1 MIMDKEHLLEQV
13 RALAQEKVKHLEE
26 LIVST
31 RASNNDTKS
40 SMGDKY
46 ETSREMLQQEIN
58 RLLSQQ
64 SEVNNQLE
72 VLQNINTKASAV
84 AGLGAYVETSMG
96 NFYISESLGKLNVNG
111 KAVIAVS
118 ANAPLVQ
125 SMLKKKAGDEFE
137 LNGKSQKI
145 LSIG

>member
-1 MIMDKEHLLEQV
+1 MDKEYLLEQV
-13 RALAQEKVKHLEE
+13 RTLAQEKVKNLEE
-26 LIVST
+26 MIVST

-64 SEVNNQLE
+64 SEVNNQLD
-72 VLQNINTKASAV
+72 VLQNINTKPSV
-84 AGLGAYVETSMG
+84 VVGLGAYVETSMG
-96 NFYISESLGKLNVNG
+96 NFYISESFGKLNVNG
-111 KAVIAVS
+111 KAVITVS

-125 SMLKKKAGDEFE
+125 SMLKKRTGEEFE
-137 LNGKSQKI
+137 LNGKNQKI

>member
-1 MIMDKEHLLEQV
+1 MDKEYLLEQV
-13 RALAQEKVKHLEE
+13 RTLAQEKVKNLEE
-26 LIVST
+26 MIVST

-64 SEVNNQLE
+64 SEVNNQLD
-72 VLQNINTKASAV
+72 VLQNINTKPSAV
-84 AGLGAYVETSMG
+84 VGLGAYVETSMG
-96 NFYISESLGKLNVNG
+96 NFYISESFGKLNVNG
-111 KAVIAVS
+111 KAVITVS

-125 SMLKKKAGDEFE
+125 SMLKKEQEKS
-137 LNGKSQKI
+137 LNLMVKI
-145 LSIG
+145 RRYCRLAN

>member
-1 MIMDKEHLLEQV
+1 MDKEYLLEHV
-13 RALAQEKVKHLEE
+13 RTLAQEKVKNLEE
-26 LIVST
+26 MIVST

-64 SEVNNQLE
+64 SEVNNQLD
-72 VLQNINTKASAV
+72 VLQNINTKPSAV
-84 AGLGAYVETSMG
+84 VGLGAYVETSMG
-96 NFYISESLGKLNVNG
+96 NFYISESFGKLNVNG
-111 KAVIAVS
+111 KAVITVS

-125 SMLKKKAGDEFE
+125 SMLKKRTGEEFE
-137 LNGKSQKI
+137 LNGKNQKI

>member
-1 MIMDKEHLLEQV
+1 MDKEYLLEQV
-13 RALAQEKVKHLEE
+13 RTLAQEKVKNLEE
-26 LIVST
+26 MIVST

-64 SEVNNQLE
+64 SEVNNQLD
-72 VLQNINTKASAV
+72 VLQNINTKPSAV
-84 AGLGAYVETSMG
+84 VGLGAYVETSMG

-111 KAVIAVS
+111 KAVITVS

-125 SMLKKKAGDEFE
+125 SMLKKRTGEEFE
-137 LNGKSQKI
+137 LNGKNQKI

>member
-1 MIMDKEHLLEQV
+1 MDKEYLLEQV
-13 RALAQEKVKHLEE
+13 RTLAQEKVKTLEE
-26 LIVST
+26 MIVST

-64 SEVNNQLE
+64 SEVNNQLD
-72 VLQNINTKASAV
+72 VLQNINTKPSAV
-84 AGLGAYVETSMG
+84 VGLGAYVETSMG
-96 NFYISESLGKLNVNG
+96 NFYISESFGKLNVNG
-111 KAVIAVS
+111 KTVITVS

-125 SMLKKKAGDEFE
+125 SMLKKRTGEEFE
-137 LNGKSQKI
+137 LNGKNQKI

>member
-1 MIMDKEHLLEQV
+1 MDKEYLLEQV
-13 RALAQEKVKHLEE
+13 RTLAQEKVKNLKEM
-26 LIVST
+26 IVST

-64 SEVNNQLE
+64 SEVNNQLD
-72 VLQNINTKASAV
+72 VLQNINTKPSAV
-84 AGLGAYVETSMG
+84 VGLGAYVETSMG
-96 NFYISESLGKLNVNG
+96 NFYISESFGKLNVNG
-111 KAVIAVS
+111 KAVITVS

-125 SMLKKKAGDEFE
+125 SMLKKRTGEEFE
-137 LNGKSQKI
+137 LNGKNQKI

>member
-1 MIMDKEHLLEQV
+1 MDKEYLLEQV
-13 RALAQEKVKHLEE
+13 KTLAQEKVKNLEE
-26 LIVST
+26 MIVST

-46 ETSREMLQQEIN
+46 ETFREMLQQEIN

-64 SEVNNQLE
+64 SEVNNQLD
-72 VLQNINTKASAV
+72 VLQNINTKASIV
-84 AGLGAYVETSMG
+84 VGLGAYVETSMG

-111 KAVIAVS
+111 KAIIAVS

-125 SMLKKKAGDEFE
+125 SMLKKKAGEEFE
-137 LNGKSQKI
+137 LNGKNQKI